1 MDLFIRIYDDF
12 MYFLC
17 ELYWLWKSYTDKLW
31 MEFQLCKS
39 SDVTNDSFSTTAV
52 TILLVSL

>member
-39 SDVTNDSFSTTAV
+39 SDVKK
-52 TILLVSL
+52 